1 MKKLLVKTT
10 IYTMVILLL
19 NAWLVEP
26 SGAGSVATNPGI
38 AMQSDVAAIQPLEHL
53 SGALAPAKR
62 GDLTF
67 CLGYIRS
74 SKDTSRDIANFI
86 LTWSPDE
93 HRKRIPSVFRSKIDR
108 VVKKL
113 KTVDY
118 EQLIIDIDFI
128 KNSQLTI
135 SQMVRLI
142 KGIGIGR
149 SR

>member
-1 MKKLLVKTT
+1 MRSLFRTAIIT
-10 IYTMVILLL
+10 IAILLINTGL
-19 NAWLVEP
+19 AES

-38 AMQSDVAAIQPLEHL
+38 AMQSDMAAIQPLEHL

-67 CLGYIRS
+67 CLGYIRN

-113 KTVDY
+113 RAVDY

-128 KNSQLTI
+128 KNSQLTV

-142 KGIGIGR
+142 KGTGIGR